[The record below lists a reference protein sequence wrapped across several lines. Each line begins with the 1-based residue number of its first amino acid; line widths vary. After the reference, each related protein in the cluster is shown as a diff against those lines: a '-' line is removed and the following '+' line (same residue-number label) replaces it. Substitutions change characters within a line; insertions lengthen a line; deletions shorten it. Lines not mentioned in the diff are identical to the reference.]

1 MTGLEFPPEVLTR
14 SKAGKLEVRA
24 LDSRGKFLMC
34 KYLDP
39 KTMKLADKKRKIIL
53 VDEEG
58 RQREFFIIPLKD
70 GRRHLM
76 IEGEK
81 EDAAKPENPMVWNE
95 KEGKAEPLWK

>member
-1 MTGLEFPPEVLTR
+1 
-14 SKAGKLEVRA
+14 
-24 LDSRGKFLMC
+24 
-34 KYLDP
+34 
-39 KTMKLADKKRKIIL
+39 MKLADKKRKIIL

-95 KEGKAEPLWK
+95 RERKAEPLWK